1 MLAGLIFAVQEA
13 DDRPGTL
20 AATLPFAGMT
30 VVEYQARLLIATGAA
45 QIVVVVA
52 RVTPE
57 LLGAVARIGRRGVTV
72 DTVRSAAEAAARLHP
87 LSHLLV
93 LADGLVTTDA
103 ILHPIAREGGDV
115 LLVAAEDEADAAYE
129 LIGGGDAWAGIAR
142 LDGRHL
148 GDVAAMPRDY
158 DVQSALLHVAAQSGA
173 LRLQM
178 PDDERGAGH
187 GIERRRDT
195 LETRSRAV
203 VSAAVASRSGWFQR
217 WIVRPIAKLCL
228 PALMRRHVPTAA
240 MAAGAAIVS
249 LGGLATLWAGQA
261 AAGLLLALLGVI
273 AATIAS
279 SFAWLRDE
287 ELLGRMTDA
296 LAFGVPAIAAMVL
309 GRAIDAET
317 GELTA
322 LIVALALVVAGALG
336 LRAAAADRPMFWGD
350 PSAYLLVLALGA
362 LIGWPM
368 VGLTGAAIYATVT
381 LALAIETLRAR
392 LAAP

>member
-1 MLAGLIFAVQEA
+1 
-13 DDRPGTL
+13 
-20 AATLPFAGMT
+20 
-30 VVEYQARLLIATGAA
+30 
-45 QIVVVVA
+45 
-52 RVTPE
+52 
-57 LLGAVARIGRRGVTV
+57 
-72 DTVRSAAEAAARLHP
+72 
-87 LSHLLV
+87 
-93 LADGLVTTDA
+93 
-103 ILHPIAREGGDV
+103 
-115 LLVAAEDEADAAYE
+115 
-129 LIGGGDAWAGIAR
+129 
-142 LDGRHL
+142 
-148 GDVAAMPRDY
+148 
-158 DVQSALLHVAAQSGA
+158 
-173 LRLQM
+173 
-178 PDDERGAGH
+178 
-187 GIERRRDT
+187 
-195 LETRSRAV
+195 
-203 VSAAVASRSGWFQR
+203 
-217 WIVRPIAKLCL
+217 
-228 PALMRRHVPTAA
+228 

-261 AAGLLLALLGVI
+261 AVGLLLALLGVI

-296 LAFGVPAIAAMVL
+296 LTYGVPAIAAMVL

>member
-1 MLAGLIFAVQEA
+1 MLTGLIFAVQEA

-30 VVEYQARLLIATGAA
+30 VVEYQARLLIAAGAA

-93 LADGLVTTDA
+93 LADGLVTTEA
-103 ILHPIAREGGDV
+103 ILHPIAREAGDV
-115 LLVAAEDEADAAYE
+115 LLVAAEDEADPAYE

-142 LDGRHL
+142 LDSRHL

-158 DVQSALLHVAAQSGA
+158 DVQSALLRVVAQSGA

-178 PDDERGAGH
+178 PDDERGNGH

-195 LETRSRAV
+195 LETRSRSV
-203 VSAAVASRSGWFQR
+203 VSAAIAARSGWFQR
-217 WIVRPIAKLCL
+217 WIVRPVARACL
-228 PALMRRHVPTAA
+228 PALMRRHVPSAA
-240 MAAGAAIVS
+240 MVAGAALVS
-249 LGGLATLWAGQA
+249 GGGLGALGAGHA
-261 AAGLLLALLGVI
+261 SVGLLLSLLGVI

-287 ELLGRMTDA
+287 EMLARVANA
-296 LAFGVPAIAAMVL
+296 LALGVPAIAALVL

-317 GELTA
+317 GEMTA
-322 LIVALALVVAGALG
+322 LIVALALVTAGALG
-336 LRAAAADRPMFWGD
+336 ARAISEHRPLFWGD
-350 PSAYLLVLALGA
+350 PSAYLLVLA
-362 LIGWPM
+362 ICTVPGWPM
-368 VGLTGAAIYATVT
+368 IGLVLAAIYATAT
-381 LALAIETLRAR
+381 LAMAIETLRAR